1 MKDLAEISSRLGVEL
16 IISDGSLLQLYRNCS
31 LGESD
36 LDFLVP
42 LSWWNT
48 ANSQNLRAALKEAN
62 FENTKVFGQLGHV
75 GYEEAWSREGVKAR
89 YFSLVS
95 TDLHMLQVD
104 LFSST
109 CSTETNLCSVS
120 LWVRSKASA
129 CSFPFQS
136 IR

>member
-1 MKDLAEISSRLGVEL
+1 MVCPPRWKIVKDLTEISSRLGVEL

-48 ANSQNLRAALKEAN
+48 ANSQNLRAALEEAN

-89 YFSLVS
+89 YFSV
-95 TDLHMLQVD
+95 
-104 LFSST
+104 
-109 CSTETNLCSVS
+109 VS
-120 LWVRSKASA
+120 LHLYHFIILA
-129 CSFPFQS
+129 PG
-136 IR
+136 